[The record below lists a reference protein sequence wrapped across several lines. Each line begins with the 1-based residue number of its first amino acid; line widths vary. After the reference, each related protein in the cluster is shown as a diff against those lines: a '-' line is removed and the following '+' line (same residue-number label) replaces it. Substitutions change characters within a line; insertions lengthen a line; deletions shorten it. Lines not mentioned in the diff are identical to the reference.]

1 MANSDIYKE
10 IVNKGLK
17 ASDFKVSNAVTV
29 RNILSEHD
37 IQMLGVL
44 TVRNIVLSAASG
56 GNSFSKRM
64 PRLPRVSRCCGKG
77 CNGSR
82 RAGPKGTPRVIS
94 CHQELRRGQE
104 GVRGCQLEAPQSPSG
119 HPGERT
125 GKN

>member
-17 ASDFKVSNAVTV
+17 ASDFKVSRAVTV

-44 TVRNIVLSAASG
+44 TVRNIVRSAASG

-82 RAGPKGTPRVIS
+82 RAGPKKDT
-94 CHQELRRGQE
+94 
-104 GVRGCQLEAPQSPSG
+104 QSNLLPSG
-119 HPGERT
+119 TEKGSGGSERLPA
-125 GKN
+125 